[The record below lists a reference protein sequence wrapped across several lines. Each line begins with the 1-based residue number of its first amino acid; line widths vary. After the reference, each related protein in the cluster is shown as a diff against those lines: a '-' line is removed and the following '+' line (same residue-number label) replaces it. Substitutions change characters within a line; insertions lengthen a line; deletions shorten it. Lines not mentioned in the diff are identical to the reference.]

1 MIKVR
6 WWEKLSI
13 SGRVTDAR
21 IYITEGGD
29 KMVAERCPVTGTWCF
44 KSGDTSLRHPFKK
57 WCKEEFGD
65 EHPPFDTIMER
76 LKALKPKRVNP
87 KTPAWLR

>member
-1 MIKVR
+1 MIRVT

-13 SGRVTDAR
+13 SGRVTDQR
-21 IYITEGGD
+21 IYVTLGNS
-29 KMVAERCPVTGTWCF
+29 KMKATRCPRGSWSY
-44 KSGDTSLRHPFKK
+44 KDGDTDLRHHFKK
-57 WCKEEFGD
+57 WCKEEFG
-65 EHPPFDTIMER
+65 EEQPPFDTIMER